1 MADQPDI
8 DIRLEDWLIVNEI
21 LQRFLPDREVW
32 AFGSR
37 AKWTAKKFSDLDL
50 AVIADEPLSIELI
63 AELNEAFQDSALPFK
78 VDVADW
84 AVTNPSFRQIIE
96 SHHVLLKVAQ

>member
-1 MADQPDI
+1 MAEQPYI
-8 DIRLEDWLIVNEI
+8 DISSENWLIVNEI

-37 AKWTAKKFSDLDL
+37 AKWTAKKYSDLDL
-50 AVIADEPLSIELI
+50 AVIADEPLSIELM
-63 AELNEAFQDSALPFK
+63 AEMNEAFQESALPFK

-84 AVTNPSFRQIIE
+84 AEINPSFRKVIE
-96 SHHVLLKVAQ
+96 SHHVVLKTR